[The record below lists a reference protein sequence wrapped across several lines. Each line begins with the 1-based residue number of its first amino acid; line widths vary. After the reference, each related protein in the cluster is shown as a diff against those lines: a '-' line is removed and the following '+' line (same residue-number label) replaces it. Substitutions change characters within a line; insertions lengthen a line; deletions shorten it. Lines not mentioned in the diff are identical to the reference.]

1 MQNGIKKIF
10 LLLAAV
16 LLLAAG
22 CQKVVLKKEIP
33 SSPKESYQELPK

>member
-1 MQNGIKKIF
+1 MLEKIIV
-10 LLLAAV
+10 LATLF